1 MYVNHMGGGEGG
13 NKISK
18 FDELHERPM
27 ASTATKIICYCTM
40 VRK

>member
-18 FDELHERPM
+18 FDELRERPM
-27 ASTATKIICYCTM
+27 VSTETKIM
-40 VRK
+40 LL